1 MRHSIPLPYLRYRN
15 ERGNSM
21 ETSVRIRVSELD
33 MDLVERIKRLF
44 GKDREITLTIQSAT
58 DFGLTKPE
66 TKKAYL
72 ARLER
77 AIKNLEAGERVELS
91 EEELD
96 AMVLQR
102 LKG

>member
-1 MRHSIPLPYLRYRN
+1 
-15 ERGNSM
+15 M
-21 ETSVRIRVSELD
+21 ETSVRIKISELD
-33 MDLVERIKRLF
+33 MDLLERIKRLF
-44 GKDREITLTIQSAT
+44 GRDREVTLTIRSAT
-58 DFGLTKPE
+58 DFGLTKRE

-77 AIKNLEAGERVELS
+77 AIKNLEEGRRVELT

-96 AMVLQR
+96 GIVLQR